1 MSETTT
7 TTGQVIDARG
17 MACPGPLMS
26 LIGAIRQRQVGDVLE
41 VWSTDQGS
49 ATDIPAWVAKAR
61 HELLQVADADGYTR
75 FVSARPGERRC
86 PPRWWSS
93 AAASGGR

>member
-1 MSETTT
+1 MIGGIVMSETTTT

-26 LIGAIRQRQVGDVLE
+26 LIGAIRQSQVGAVLE

-61 HELLQVADADGYTR
+61 HELLQVADTDGYTR
-75 FVSARPGERRC
+75 FRVRKAR
-86 PPRWWSS
+86 
-93 AAASGGR
+93 

>member
-1 MSETTT
+1 MSETTTTTTT

-26 LIGAIRQRQVGDVLE
+26 LIGAIRQSQVGAVLE

-61 HELLQVADADGYTR
+61 HELLQVADTDGYTR
-75 FVSARPGERRC
+75 FRVRKAR
-86 PPRWWSS
+86 
-93 AAASGGR
+93 

>member
-1 MSETTT
+1 MSETTTT

-26 LIGAIRQRQVGDVLE
+26 LIGAIRQSQVGAVLE

-61 HELLQVADADGYTR
+61 HELLQVADTDGYTR
-75 FVSARPGERRC
+75 FRVRKAR
-86 PPRWWSS
+86 
-93 AAASGGR
+93 

>member
-1 MSETTT
+1 MTETTVD
-7 TTGQVIDARG
+7 QLIDARG

-26 LIGAIRQRQVGDVLE
+26 LIGAIRQRQVGAVLE
-41 VWSTDQGS
+41 VWSADQGS

-75 FVSARPGERRC
+75 FRVRKAR
-86 PPRWWSS
+86 
-93 AAASGGR
+93 

>member
-1 MSETTT
+1 MSETTTTT

-26 LIGAIRQRQVGDVLE
+26 LIGAIRQSQVGAVLE

-61 HELLQVADADGYTR
+61 HELVEVTAEGGYTR
-75 FVSARPGERRC
+75 FCVRKAR
-86 PPRWWSS
+86 
-93 AAASGGR
+93 

>member
-26 LIGAIRQRQVGDVLE
+26 LIGAIRQSQVGAVLE

-49 ATDIPAWVAKAR
+49 ATDIPAWVVKAR
-61 HELLQVADADGYTR
+61 HELLQVADTDGYTR
-75 FVSARPGERRC
+75 FRVRKAR
-86 PPRWWSS
+86 
-93 AAASGGR
+93 